1 MASTRRPS
9 PVEQAASNAWLG
21 ADGGCI
27 FADAPNAVTSAAV
40 IVRQVSTHRNIT
52 PLRGTRQSR
61 ASSRASG
68 GFTTIVLK
76 NSSPA
81 RSFTLLT
88 RIRWIN
94 LCRDRPERCLQT
106 GRRCFTNKGAALWCG
121 RKSRGQISA
130 SQGPRVESDRLQ
142 LVLSQLL
149 PGRLAVLLLRGPH
162 MCDVCYW
169 PLASFR
175 GRAAIGSLLERSGHQ
190 LAGKIRRLG
199 RE

>member
-9 PVEQAASNAWLG
+9 RAEQAASNAWLG

-40 IVRQVSTHRNIT
+40 ILHQISTHRNIT
-52 PLRGTRQSR
+52 PPRVIRSSR

-68 GFTTIVLK
+68 GFTTIVLE

-81 RSFTLLT
+81 RSFMLLT

-106 GRRCFTNKGAALWCG
+106 GKRCFTNKGRLFGAAA
-121 RKSRGQISA
+121 SPRGQPTDVTGA
-130 SQGPRVESDRLQ
+130 PVNF
-142 LVLSQLL
+142 LSTQWVWGGAGQIGMTYAFTPTWFLDFNYTYAVKRNAYRG
-149 PGRLAVLLLRGPH
+149 PGRCQGRLR
-162 MCDVCYW
+162 
-169 PLASFR
+169 
-175 GRAAIGSLLERSGHQ
+175 
-190 LAGKIRRLG
+190 
-199 RE
+199 